1 MEVFIVV
8 FKDHLAD
15 VWNIDW
21 GEICQKGTPIGGHC
35 ALLDKKEQGG
45 GRGSEGPLK
54 SNLESQS
61 YRAWGAWYVVGR
73 GQGGFKMMGRF
84 LLE

>member
-1 MEVFIVV
+1 MLYWTRKSRAGV
-8 FKDHLAD
+8 
-15 VWNIDW
+15 
-21 GEICQKGTPIGGHC
+21 G
-35 ALLDKKEQGG
+35 
-45 GRGSEGPLK
+45 GSEGPLK